1 MASIAPARPW
11 PRVKWT
17 RAGQIASM
25 AGEHARLDG
34 LIDLPPAE
42 AFAALRARSSV
53 EAVHFIAHCLPRLE
67 AMRWASQCLASMTP
81 TNAARRLA
89 ARKAINRWLAEP
101 SDNNRRLAFQAGE
114 ASGFDT
120 AEGSACLAL
129 FLSGGSLAPA
139 TQEQAVPPP
148 QAVFG
153 QVLATAVLLAALNDD
168 PHNYAARQSQLL
180 DLAEQLAATAGAAP

>member
-1 MASIAPARPW
+1 MASVAPSRPW

-17 RAGQIASM
+17 RAGQLAAL
-25 AGEHARLDG
+25 AGEHASLDG
-34 LIDLPPAE
+34 LMDMPPAD

-53 EAVHFIAHCLPRLE
+53 EAVHFIAHCLPRLD
-67 AMRWASQCLASMTP
+67 AVRWVAQCLASMTP
-81 TNAARRLA
+81 TNQARRLA

-114 ASGFDT
+114 ACGFDT
-120 AEGSACLAL
+120 PEGSGCLAL
-129 FLSGGSLAPA
+129 FLSGGSLAPP

-153 QVLATAVLLAALNDD
+153 QMVAVTVLLAALNDQ
-168 PHNYAARQSQLL
+168 PANYAARQSQLL
-180 DLAEQLAATAGAAP
+180 DLAEQLAANPGGGA